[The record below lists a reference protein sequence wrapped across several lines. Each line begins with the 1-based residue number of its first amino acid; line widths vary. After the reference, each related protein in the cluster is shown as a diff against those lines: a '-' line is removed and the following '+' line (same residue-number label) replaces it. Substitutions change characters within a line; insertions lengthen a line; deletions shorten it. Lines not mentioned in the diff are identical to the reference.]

1 MIDLLMEE
9 QKKKILD
16 FIKTQILGVVS
27 TVDANN
33 NPESAVVAFSE
44 TDNLELIFGSFSD
57 TRKNKNLQNNNR
69 VSFVISDNN
78 ITVQYEG
85 LAKELSGSEAI
96 KAREIHLF
104 KNPSSKKYAFDEK
117 QRFFKVTPT
126 WIRYSDFNYNPKKVF
141 EIKF

>member
-1 MIDLLMEE
+1 MMDLHMEE

-16 FIKTQILGVVS
+16 FIKTQILGVIS
-27 TVDANN
+27 TVSPDS

-57 TRKNKNLQNNNR
+57 TRKNKNLQSNNK
-69 VSFVISDNN
+69 VSFVIGWGD

-85 LAKELSGSEAI
+85 LAQELSGGEAI

-104 KNPSSKKYAFDEK
+104 KNPGSKKYAFDEK
-117 QRFFKVTPT
+117 QRFFKITPI
-126 WIRYSDFNYNPKKVF
+126 WVRYYDFNYDPEKVF